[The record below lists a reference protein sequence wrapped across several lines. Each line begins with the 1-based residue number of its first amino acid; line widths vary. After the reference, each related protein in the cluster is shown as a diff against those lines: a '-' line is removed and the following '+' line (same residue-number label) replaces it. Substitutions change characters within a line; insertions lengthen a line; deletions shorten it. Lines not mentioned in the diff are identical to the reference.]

1 MERWSDVGVGS
12 GQTRVISER
21 LGNKSLY
28 RPDRL
33 KLRPSSLSD
42 AATPSLRYSITPPL
56 LISSMK
62 ALDSRSKSVTL

>member
-28 RPDRL
+28 RSDRL
-33 KLRPSSLSD
+33 KLRPFL
-42 AATPSLRYSITPPL
+42 AQRCRHSITPL
-56 LISSMK
+56 LHHSLFHSMK
-62 ALDSRSKSVTL
+62 AVDSFSKSVTL